1 MKFFVRFAWL
11 ISLLG
16 FLYNLFT
23 TYGNVQQILLLKFG
37 EVGFA
42 LSRAQYF
49 FFFLGFFCVLNILL
63 FILGKMVPGIPAKF
77 LFVPF
82 SGWWTANRE
91 RRGMA
96 NRILSNWTWI
106 IAATANYFMMYWM
119 LVVEIDFHF
128 EGSTI
133 SSVTWFYKPGYI
145 MLASLLLPWLRFF
158 LRNVDLLA
166 QSERE

>member
-1 MKFFVRFAWL
+1 
-11 ISLLG
+11 
-16 FLYNLFT
+16 
-23 TYGNVQQILLLKFG
+23 
-37 EVGFA
+37 
-42 LSRAQYF
+42 
-49 FFFLGFFCVLNILL
+49 
-63 FILGKMVPGIPAKF
+63 
-77 LFVPF
+77 
-82 SGWWTANRE
+82 
-91 RRGMA
+91 MA

-119 LVVEIDFHF
+119 LVVENDFHF

-145 MLASLLLPWLRFF
+145 MLASLLLPWLRFI